1 MRRTPTLMTLVALIA
16 AVGALAADAHG
27 QGYGGFGRP
36 RARTGPYDRPIISPY
51 ATLPGLSGDA
61 LVREYY
67 RRVRPEVDLRNAAT
81 QQHYNL
87 HNLQQQV
94 NRQQSLM
101 QSQSSQISPTG
112 HATWFLNHSQYFGA
126 GSR

>member
-16 AVGALAADAHG
+16 AVGAFAADAHA

-36 RARTGPYDRPIISPY
+36 RPRTGPYDRPIISPY
-51 ATLPGLSGDA
+51 ATLPGLSGEA

-67 RRVRPEVDLRNAAT
+67 RRVRPEVELRNAAN
-81 QQHYNL
+81 QQYYGL
-87 HNLQQQV
+87 QNLQQQV
-94 NRQQSLM
+94 NQQQNLI
-101 QSQSSQISPTG
+101 QSQNSQISPTG